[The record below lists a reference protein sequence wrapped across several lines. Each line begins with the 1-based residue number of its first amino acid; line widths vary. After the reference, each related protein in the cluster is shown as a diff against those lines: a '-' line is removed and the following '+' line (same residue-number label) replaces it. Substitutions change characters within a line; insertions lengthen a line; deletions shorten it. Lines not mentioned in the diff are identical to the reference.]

1 MNIMTEELQKR
12 KTKLR
17 TRMDYKNV
25 KPQQK
30 DDYENV
36 KNSSWKKNIFYSAAK
51 CPVVPEAASGSVKQ
65 GQSSLK
71 AGKYEVWTILARFL
85 LQISQLNPNKTA
97 N

>member
-36 KNSSWKKNIFYSAAK
+36 KNSSWKKNIFSFRCKMSCCAGRRVRLCK
-51 CPVVPEAASGSVKQ
+51 TGTKQFESGK
-65 GQSSLK
+65 
-71 AGKYEVWTILARFL
+71 I
-85 LQISQLNPNKTA
+85 
-97 N
+97 

>member
-36 KNSSWKKNIFYSAAK
+36 KKFFLEEKYFWDLHTWLTIQQITSSF
-51 CPVVPEAASGSVKQ
+51 SGN
-65 GQSSLK
+65 L
-71 AGKYEVWTILARFL
+71 E
-85 LQISQLNPNKTA
+85 NK
-97 N
+97 

>member
-36 KNSSWKKNIFYSAAK
+36 KILLGRKIFFI
-51 CPVVPEAASGSVKQ
+51 PLQNV
-65 GQSSLK
+65 
-71 AGKYEVWTILARFL
+71 L
-85 LQISQLNPNKTA
+85 LCRKPRQAL
-97 N
+97 